1 MSKGAAAADVPTIPT
16 NYGQTQGRQ
25 AGQGVGGGTRR
36 ADRTTPGVK
45 L

>member
-1 MSKGAAAADVPTIPT
+1 MSKGAGTADVPAIPT

-25 AGQGVGGGTRR
+25 AGQGVGVTLHR
-36 ADRTTPGVK
+36 AERQTPGVK